1 MPTLPERGVIRDA
14 LHVCSLGAFWKFPG
28 KWTVLSLLLLGAIP
42 GLTGL
47 LVHDAL
53 RGPLPPAEETAALT
67 WGKIWA
73 LGLVCVKVWAR

>member
-1 MPTLPERGVIRDA
+1 LLYLA
-14 LHVCSLGAFWKFPG
+14 LLHTG
-28 KWTVLSLLLLGAIP
+28 KWFVIGTLLVGALP

-73 LGLVCVKVWAR
+73 LGLVCVKL